1 MLIVVGM
8 LTLLL
13 FMILAIV
20 NYLYPVFY
28 LKRIA
33 HGAENIKTDEI
44 LGDFK
49 KNAEKLLSY
58 ALG

>member
-1 MLIVVGM
+1 
-8 LTLLL
+8 
-13 FMILAIV
+13 MILAIV

-33 HGAENIKTDEI
+33 QGAENIKTDEI

-49 KNAEKLLSY
+49 KNAGKIAKLC
-58 ALG
+58 LGMIFIVTPLAFFV

>member
-33 HGAENIKTDEI
+33 QGAENIKTDEI

-49 KNAEKLLSY
+49 KNAGK
-58 ALG
+58 